1 MLYINVP
8 VLCFGYFCL
17 VYDRYC
23 TTLFLCLWFYVENI
37 FILHGPLRIT
47 RIHAYIHMHFDF
59 FKRFKK
65 KINFT
70 LQFKLLSFRIIHKI
84 KKTQPAKSISEL
96 LIVYPEVQN
105 KSIFLLLTA
114 KICSA
119 FIPTDIL
126 TVHLEKMTLNW
137 KCQPSSIWALFLS
150 SL

>member
-1 MLYINVP
+1 
-8 VLCFGYFCL
+8 
-17 VYDRYC
+17 
-23 TTLFLCLWFYVENI
+23 
-37 FILHGPLRIT
+37 
-47 RIHAYIHMHFDF
+47 MHFDF
-59 FKRFKK
+59 FKRLKK
-65 KINFT
+65 KLNFT

-126 TVHLEKMTLNW
+126 TVHLEKMTLN
-137 KCQPSSIWALFLS
+137 
-150 SL
+150 